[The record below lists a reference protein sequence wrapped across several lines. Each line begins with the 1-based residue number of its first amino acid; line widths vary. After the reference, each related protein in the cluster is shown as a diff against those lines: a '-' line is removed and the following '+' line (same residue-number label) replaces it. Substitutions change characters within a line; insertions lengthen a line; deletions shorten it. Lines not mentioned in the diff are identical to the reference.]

1 VYKLT
6 ELWLLAA
13 VLVMLIL
20 LFLKVPVAVS
30 IGTASL
36 FFIFTRG
43 NIPRWDIILPLNMMY
58 GVNTFV
64 ILTVPLFVWVGQLV
78 CHEQV
83 SKKLFAPIR
92 QAVGWWRGGLMQI
105 NMLVSGKFAALSG
118 SAVADAVGPSRAVHF
133 MSVEA
138 GYDEGDSAAA
148 TAVSSVLS
156 IIIPPSIPLILWGV
170 TAEVSIGRL
179 WAGSII
185 PGLMILVGYMVT
197 VAILARKRNYP
208 KEKFMGYRAL
218 FKSFLHALPA
228 LVAILIIWI
237 GVFGGIVTPTEA
249 AAVAVLYLI
258 IVSVFYYRIS
268 LKDQISLIISTA
280 KESASI
286 LFIVA
291 VANVFAWLMTFTGAP
306 AALVELIL
314 GLTNDP
320 LLIFV
325 LIIFVLL
332 ILGTIMETIS
342 LILVVAPVL
351 AVVPNYTGIDPIT
364 FGIVCSLTIGYGL
377 LTPPFG
383 MLLFVTQRVTGV
395 DYMTIVRK
403 ALPYFITLALVLL
416 ILIFSPQITLY
427 LPNLFYGK

>member
-1 VYKLT
+1 MNVF
-6 ELWLLAA
+6 WLVATA
-13 VLVMLIL
+13 SVMLIL
-20 LFLKVPVAVS
+20 LLLKVPVAVS
-30 IGTASL
+30 IGSASL
-36 FFIFTRG
+36 FFIFVSG
-43 NIPRWDIILPLNMMY
+43 NIPRWEIILPLNMMY
-58 GVNTFV
+58 GVNSFV
-64 ILTVPLFVWVGQLV
+64 ILTIPMFVWVGQLV
-78 CHEQV
+78 CHDKV
-83 SKKLFAPIR
+83 SKSLFSPIR

-105 NMLVSGKFAALSG
+105 NMLISGKFAALSG

-138 GYDEGDSAAA
+138 GYDKEDSAAA
-148 TAVSSVLS
+148 TAVSSILS

-185 PGLMILVGYMVT
+185 PGLMILLGYMIT
-197 VAILARKRNYP
+197 VAVLARMRNYP
-208 KEKFMGYRAL
+208 KEKFLGFRSL
-218 FKSFLHALPA
+218 LKSLYYAFPA
-228 LVAILIIWI
+228 LLAVLIIWG

-249 AAVAVLYLI
+249 AAVAVIYLI
-258 IVSVFYYRIS
+258 IISIFFYRIS
-268 LKDQISLIISTA
+268 LKEQIPIIINTA

-291 VANVFAWLMTFTGAP
+291 VANVFAWIMTFTGTP
-306 AALVELIL
+306 AALVESIL

-320 LLIFV
+320 LLIYL

-342 LILVVAPVL
+342 LILVVAPIL
-351 AVVPNYTGIDPIT
+351 SVVPGYTGIDPVS
-364 FGIVCSLTIGYGL
+364 FGIVCSLAIGYGL

-395 DYMTIVRK
+395 AYMKIVRK
-403 ALPYFITLALVLL
+403 SLPYFITLILVLL
-416 ILIFSPQITLY
+416 LLIFFPQITLY